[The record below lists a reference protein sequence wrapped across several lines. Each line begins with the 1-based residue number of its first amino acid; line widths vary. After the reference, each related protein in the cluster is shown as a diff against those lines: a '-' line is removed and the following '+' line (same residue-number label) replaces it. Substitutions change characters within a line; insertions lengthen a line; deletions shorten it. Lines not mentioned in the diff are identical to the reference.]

1 LNINVPN
8 INFTCINAQLKNC
21 CRKATATSVND
32 NLYIYR
38 CDSNLWLQH
47 ENKMLFHVIK
57 YKLLSMDR
65 SEHSSYLYIDIC
77 KCTIVSVDIMCIDII
92 KVDTYED

>member
-1 LNINVPN
+1 
-8 INFTCINAQLKNC
+8 
-21 CRKATATSVND
+21 
-32 NLYIYR
+32 
-38 CDSNLWLQH
+38 
-47 ENKMLFHVIK
+47 
-57 YKLLSMDR
+57 MDR